1 MAHLQS
7 STETPATGLG
17 DQSATHL
24 ETGTTDKRRAL
35 SIQTLLGRRILAI
48 ALVQAAL
55 LLAIAKWQLYP
66 EIEQLQSTLNAAL
79 ANNIARTANDA
90 FTRSI
95 KTIEAAANAL
105 NDSPGGNEAFQL
117 SVIRQLVQ
125 SQPAAES
132 AYIISAAG
140 KIETI
145 ALAAHGVAKGDSANR
160 RGLDMSRNLLYQKRN
175 RTNASI
181 SPVFLSSVSEQLQV
195 AITAPLRFGALL
207 VIEIGLSSLAK
218 EVNATVAS
226 SDVLVLISD
235 NSGQLVAN
243 PDSARQGQ
251 SVILP
256 IEMVNGLSRSSS
268 TALTWAD
275 QRWLATSA
283 PVGQLDWWVVV
294 MRPEARVKAP
304 IDSIVQLL
312 LFATALLLLFSYAA
326 LMYTTRS
333 MQKATE
339 TLMADARLLE
349 HGTIPPEHPFRILEW
364 KQIDASLRAL
374 AHALLN
380 REALLRHSNDAL
392 EARVQQRTQHLE
404 EVNAEL
410 NRAMQR
416 LHATQ
421 DELVQSGKMAALGSM
436 VAGVAHELNT
446 PVGNAR
452 LVATTLLD
460 RSHAL
465 TEMLSS
471 ERISRR
477 DIEQIATDFHN
488 AAEIIDK
495 SLDRASEL
503 VRSFKQVAS
512 DQTSNQRRRFKLFDV
527 VRENELLLSPRLH
540 KAGVTLTADVPPEL
554 EMDSFPGD
562 LGQVITNLVENAL
575 LHAYAD
581 RPSGS
586 IDLRAEQ
593 HGDKWVHITVT
604 DHGNGM
610 DSTTMGRIFDP
621 FFTTRMGRGGTGLG
635 LSIVY
640 SIVTKSLGGKISV
653 SSELGRG
660 TTLTLELAK
669 TAPGHADPYGDQA
682 V

>member
-1 MAHLQS
+1 
-7 STETPATGLG
+7 
-17 DQSATHL
+17 
-24 ETGTTDKRRAL
+24 
-35 SIQTLLGRRILAI
+35 LA
-48 ALVQAAL
+48 
-55 LLAIAKWQLYP
+55 
-66 EIEQLQSTLNAAL
+66 
-79 ANNIARTANDA
+79 R
-90 FTRSI
+90 
-95 KTIEAAANAL
+95 
-105 NDSPGGNEAFQL
+105 
-117 SVIRQLVQ
+117 
-125 SQPAAES
+125 
-132 AYIISAAG
+132 
-140 KIETI
+140 
-145 ALAAHGVAKGDSANR
+145 
-160 RGLDMSRNLLYQKRN
+160 
-175 RTNASI
+175 
-181 SPVFLSSVSEQLQV
+181 
-195 AITAPLRFGALL
+195 
-207 VIEIGLSSLAK
+207 
-218 EVNATVAS
+218 EVNATVTG

-243 PDSARQGQ
+243 PDANRQGQ
-251 SVILP
+251 SVMLP
-256 IEMVNGLSRSSS
+256 IEMINNLSRPSS
-268 TALTWAD
+268 TVVTWAE

-312 LFATALLLLFSYAA
+312 LVATALLLLFSYAA
-326 LMYTTRS
+326 LVYATRS
-333 MQKATE
+333 MQQATQ

-349 HGTIPPEHPFRILEW
+349 QGTIPPEHHFRILEW
-364 KQIDASLRAL
+364 RQIDASLRTL

-380 REALLRHSNDAL
+380 REALLRQSNDAL

-410 NRAMQR
+410 NHAMLR

-460 RSHAL
+460 RSLAL
-465 TEMLSS
+465 TTMLAG

-477 DIEQIATDFHN
+477 EVDQIAKDFQN

-495 SLDRASEL
+495 SLGRAADL

-512 DQTSNQRRRFKLFDV
+512 DQTSNQRRRFKLSDV

-540 KAGVTLTADVPPEL
+540 KAGVTLTVDVPPEL
-554 EMDSFPGD
+554 AMDSFPGD
-562 LGQVITNLVENAL
+562 LGQVITNLVDNAV

-581 RPSGS
+581 RPGGGV
-586 IDLRAEQ
+586 DLRAVQ
-593 HGDKWVHITVT
+593 QGDDVVRITIT
-604 DHGNGM
+604 DQGHGM
-610 DSTTMGRIFDP
+610 DSATMGRIFDP

-640 SIVTKSLGGKISV
+640 SIVSKSLGGKISV
-653 SSELGRG
+653 ASVPGSG
-660 TTLTLELAK
+660 TSFTLELAQV
-669 TAPGHADPYGDQA
+669 APGHADPYGDQA

>member
-7 STETPATGLG
+7 STETPADRPVGAFATPNRTGATQRLG
-17 DQSATHL
+17 AV
-24 ETGTTDKRRAL
+24 
-35 SIQTLLGRRILAI
+35 SIQALLGRRILAI
-48 ALVQAAL
+48 ALVQAVV

-66 EIEQLQSTLNAAL
+66 EIEQLQSTLNSAL

-90 FTRSI
+90 FARSLQA
-95 KTIEAAANAL
+95 IEATASAL
-105 NDSPGGNEAFQL
+105 NDSPGTNQAIQL
-117 SVIRQLVQ
+117 ALVRQLVQ

-145 ALAAHGVAKGDSANR
+145 AMAARLQASGDVANR
-160 RGLDMSRNLLYQKRN
+160 RGLDMSRNLLFLKRN
-175 RTNASI
+175 RTKASI

-195 AITAPLRFGALL
+195 AVTAPLEYGALL
-207 VIEIGLSSLAK
+207 VIEIGLSSLAR
-218 EVNATVAS
+218 EVNATVTG

-243 PDSARQGQ
+243 PDANRQGQ
-251 SVILP
+251 SVMLP
-256 IEMVNGLSRSSS
+256 LEMINNLSRPSS
-268 TALTWAD
+268 TVVTWAE

-312 LFATALLLLFSYAA
+312 LVATALLLLFSYAA
-326 LMYTTRS
+326 LVYATRS
-333 MQKATE
+333 MQQATQ

-349 HGTIPPEHPFRILEW
+349 QGTIPPEHHFRILEW
-364 KQIDASLRAL
+364 RQIDASLRTL

-380 REALLRHSNDAL
+380 REALLQQSNDAL

-410 NRAMQR
+410 NHAMLR

-460 RSHAL
+460 RSLAL
-465 TEMLSS
+465 TTMLAG

-477 DIEQIATDFHN
+477 EVDQIAKDFQN

-495 SLDRASEL
+495 SLGRAADL

-512 DQTSNQRRRFKLFDV
+512 DQTSNQRRRFKLSDV

-540 KAGVTLTADVPPEL
+540 KAGVTLTVDVPPEL
-554 EMDSFPGD
+554 AMDSFPGD
-562 LGQVITNLVENAL
+562 LGQVITNLVDNAV

-581 RPSGS
+581 RPGGGV
-586 IDLRAEQ
+586 DLRAVQ
-593 HGDKWVHITVT
+593 QGDDVVRITIT
-604 DHGNGM
+604 DQGHGM
-610 DSTTMGRIFDP
+610 DSATMGRIFDP

-640 SIVTKSLGGKISV
+640 SIVSKSLGGKISV
-653 SSELGRG
+653 ASVPGSG
-660 TTLTLELAK
+660 TSFTLELAQV
-669 TAPGHADPYGDQA
+669 APGHADPYGDQA

>member
-7 STETPATGLG
+7 STETPADRPVGAFATPNRTGATQRLG
-17 DQSATHL
+17 AV
-24 ETGTTDKRRAL
+24 
-35 SIQTLLGRRILAI
+35 SIQALLGRRILAI
-48 ALVQAAL
+48 ALVQAVV

-66 EIEQLQSTLNAAL
+66 EIEQLQSTLNSAL

-90 FTRSI
+90 FARSLQA
-95 KTIEAAANAL
+95 IEATASAL
-105 NDSPGGNEAFQL
+105 NANPGTNQAIQL
-117 SVIRQLVQ
+117 ALVRQLVQ

-145 ALAAHGVAKGDSANR
+145 AMAARLQASGDVANR
-160 RGLDMSRNLLYQKRN
+160 RGLDMSRNLLFLKRN
-175 RTNASI
+175 RTKASI

-195 AITAPLRFGALL
+195 AVTAPLEYGALL
-207 VIEIGLSSLAK
+207 VIEIGLSSLAR
-218 EVNATVAS
+218 EVNATVTG

-243 PDSARQGQ
+243 PDANRQGQ
-251 SVILP
+251 SVMLP
-256 IEMVNGLSRSSS
+256 IEMINNLSRPSS
-268 TALTWAD
+268 TVVTWAE

-312 LFATALLLLFSYAA
+312 LVATALLLLFSYAA
-326 LMYTTRS
+326 LVYATRS
-333 MQKATE
+333 MQQATQ

-349 HGTIPPEHPFRILEW
+349 QGTIPPEHHFRILEW
-364 KQIDASLRAL
+364 RQIDASLRTL

-380 REALLRHSNDAL
+380 REALLQQSNDAL

-410 NRAMQR
+410 NHAMLR

-460 RSHAL
+460 RSLAL
-465 TEMLSS
+465 TTMLAG

-477 DIEQIATDFHN
+477 DIDQIAKDFQN

-495 SLDRASEL
+495 SLGRAADL

-512 DQTSNQRRRFKLFDV
+512 DQTSNQRRRFKLSDV

-540 KAGVTLTADVPPEL
+540 KAGVTLTVDVPPEL

-562 LGQVITNLVENAL
+562 LGQVITNLVDNAV

-581 RPSGS
+581 RPGGGV
-586 IDLRAEQ
+586 DLRAEQ
-593 HGDKWVHITVT
+593 QGDDVVRITIT
-604 DHGNGM
+604 DQGHGM
-610 DSTTMGRIFDP
+610 DSATMGRIFDP

-640 SIVTKSLGGKISV
+640 SIVSKSLGGKISV
-653 SSELGRG
+653 ASVPGSG
-660 TTLTLELAK
+660 TSFTLELAQV
-669 TAPGHADPYGDQA
+669 APGHADPYGDQA

>member
-7 STETPATGLG
+7 STEPPTDRPIGN
-17 DQSATHL
+17 SATRS
-24 ETGTTDKRRAL
+24 GAGAAGGIRVL
-35 SIQTLLGRRILAI
+35 SIQALLGRRILAI
-48 ALVQAAL
+48 ALIQAAV

-66 EIEQLQSTLNAAL
+66 EIEQLQSTLNSAL

-90 FTRSI
+90 FARSLQA
-95 KTIEAAANAL
+95 IEATASAL
-105 NDSPGGNEAFQL
+105 NANPGTNQAIQL
-117 SVIRQLVQ
+117 ALVRQLVQ

-145 ALAAHGVAKGDSANR
+145 AMAARLQASGDVANR
-160 RGLDMSRNLLYQKRN
+160 RGLDMSRNLLFLKRN
-175 RTNASI
+175 RTKASI

-195 AITAPLRFGALL
+195 AVTAPLEYGALL
-207 VIEIGLSSLAK
+207 VIEIGLSSLAR
-218 EVNATVAS
+218 EVNATVTG

-243 PDSARQGQ
+243 PDANRQGQ
-251 SVILP
+251 SVMLP
-256 IEMVNGLSRSSS
+256 LEMINNLSRPSS
-268 TALTWAD
+268 TVVTWAE

-312 LFATALLLLFSYAA
+312 LVATALLLLFSYAA
-326 LMYTTRS
+326 LVYATRS
-333 MQKATE
+333 MQQATQ

-349 HGTIPPEHPFRILEW
+349 QGTIPPEHHFRILEW
-364 KQIDASLRAL
+364 RQIDASLRTL

-380 REALLRHSNDAL
+380 REALLQQSNDAL

-410 NRAMQR
+410 NHAMLR

-460 RSHAL
+460 RSLAL
-465 TEMLSS
+465 TTMLAG

-477 DIEQIATDFHN
+477 EIDQIAKDFQN

-495 SLDRASEL
+495 SLGRAADL

-512 DQTSNQRRRFKLFDV
+512 DQTSNQRRRFKLSDV

-540 KAGVTLTADVPPEL
+540 KAGVTLTVDVPPEL
-554 EMDSFPGD
+554 AMDSFPGD
-562 LGQVITNLVENAL
+562 LGQVITNLVDNAV

-581 RPSGS
+581 RPGGGV
-586 IDLRAEQ
+586 DLRAVQ
-593 HGDKWVHITVT
+593 QGDDVVRITIT
-604 DHGNGM
+604 DQGHGM
-610 DSTTMGRIFDP
+610 DSATMGRIFDP

-640 SIVTKSLGGKISV
+640 SIVSKSLGGKISV
-653 SSELGRG
+653 ASVPGSG
-660 TTLTLELAK
+660 TSFTLELAQV
-669 TAPGHADPYGDQA
+669 APGHADPYGDQA

>member
-7 STETPATGLG
+7 STETPADRPVGAFATPNRTGATQRLG
-17 DQSATHL
+17 AV
-24 ETGTTDKRRAL
+24 
-35 SIQTLLGRRILAI
+35 SIQALLGRRILAI
-48 ALVQAAL
+48 ALVQAVV

-66 EIEQLQSTLNAAL
+66 EIEQLQSTLNSAL

-90 FTRSI
+90 FARSLQA
-95 KTIEAAANAL
+95 IEATASAL
-105 NDSPGGNEAFQL
+105 NDSPGTNQAIQL
-117 SVIRQLVQ
+117 ALVRQLVQ

-145 ALAAHGVAKGDSANR
+145 AMAARLQASGDVANR
-160 RGLDMSRNLLYQKRN
+160 RGLDMSRNLLFLKRN
-175 RTNASI
+175 RTKASI

-195 AITAPLRFGALL
+195 AVTAPLEYGALL
-207 VIEIGLSSLAK
+207 VIEIGLSSLAR
-218 EVNATVAS
+218 EVNATVTG

-243 PDSARQGQ
+243 PDANRQGQ
-251 SVILP
+251 SVMLP
-256 IEMVNGLSRSSS
+256 LEMINNLSRPSS
-268 TALTWAD
+268 TVVTWAE

-312 LFATALLLLFSYAA
+312 LVATALLLLFSYAA
-326 LMYTTRS
+326 LVYATRS
-333 MQKATE
+333 MQQATQ

-349 HGTIPPEHPFRILEW
+349 QGTIPPEHHFRILEW
-364 KQIDASLRAL
+364 RQIDASLRTL

-380 REALLRHSNDAL
+380 REALLRQSNDAL

-410 NRAMQR
+410 NHAMLR

-460 RSHAL
+460 RSLAL
-465 TEMLSS
+465 TTMLAG

-477 DIEQIATDFHN
+477 EVDQIAKDFQN

-495 SLDRASEL
+495 SLGRAADL

-512 DQTSNQRRRFKLFDV
+512 DQTSNQRRRFKLSDV

-540 KAGVTLTADVPPEL
+540 KAGVTLTVDVPPEL
-554 EMDSFPGD
+554 AMDSFPGD
-562 LGQVITNLVENAL
+562 LGQVITNLVDNAV

-581 RPSGS
+581 RPGGGV
-586 IDLRAEQ
+586 DLRAVQ
-593 HGDKWVHITVT
+593 QGDDVVRITIT
-604 DHGNGM
+604 DQGHGM
-610 DSTTMGRIFDP
+610 DSATMGRIFDP

-640 SIVTKSLGGKISV
+640 SIVSKSLGGKISV
-653 SSELGRG
+653 ASVPGSG
-660 TTLTLELAK
+660 TSFTLELAQV
-669 TAPGHADPYGDQA
+669 APGHADPYGDQA

>member
-7 STETPATGLG
+7 STEPPTDKPIGNSATRSGTGATGG
-17 DQSATHL
+17 I
-24 ETGTTDKRRAL
+24 RVL
-35 SIQTLLGRRILAI
+35 SIQALLGRRILAI
-48 ALVQAAL
+48 ALIQAAV

-66 EIEQLQSTLNAAL
+66 EIEQLQSTLNSAL

-90 FTRSI
+90 FARSLQA
-95 KTIEAAANAL
+95 IEATASAL
-105 NDSPGGNEAFQL
+105 NANPGTNQAIQL
-117 SVIRQLVQ
+117 ALVRQLVQ

-145 ALAAHGVAKGDSANR
+145 AMAARLQASGDVANR
-160 RGLDMSRNLLYQKRN
+160 RGLDMSRNLLFLKRN
-175 RTNASI
+175 RTKASI

-195 AITAPLRFGALL
+195 AVTAPLEYGALL
-207 VIEIGLSSLAK
+207 VIEIGLSSLAR
-218 EVNATVAS
+218 EVNATVTG

-243 PDSARQGQ
+243 PDANRQGQ
-251 SVILP
+251 SVMLP
-256 IEMVNGLSRSSS
+256 IEMINNLSRPSS
-268 TALTWAD
+268 TVVTWAE

-312 LFATALLLLFSYAA
+312 LVATALLLLFSYAA
-326 LMYTTRS
+326 LVYATRS
-333 MQKATE
+333 MQQATQ

-349 HGTIPPEHPFRILEW
+349 QGTIPPEHHFRILEW
-364 KQIDASLRAL
+364 RQIDASLRTL

-380 REALLRHSNDAL
+380 REALLQQSNDAL

-410 NRAMQR
+410 NHAMLR

-460 RSHAL
+460 RSLAL
-465 TEMLSS
+465 TTMLAG

-477 DIEQIATDFHN
+477 EIDQIARDFQN

-495 SLDRASEL
+495 SLGRAADL

-512 DQTSNQRRRFKLFDV
+512 DQTSNQRRRFKLSDV
-527 VRENELLLSPRLH
+527 VRENELLLSPRLL
-540 KAGVTLTADVPPEL
+540 KAGVTLTVDVPSDL
-554 EMDSFPGD
+554 AMDSFPGD
-562 LGQVITNLVENAL
+562 LGQVITNLVDNAV

-581 RPSGS
+581 RPGGS
-586 IDLRAEQ
+586 VDLHAEQ
-593 HGDKWVHITVT
+593 QGDDVVRITIT
-604 DHGNGM
+604 DQGNGM
-610 DSTTMGRIFDP
+610 DSATMGRIFDP

-653 SSELGRG
+653 SSDVGRG
-660 TTLTLELAK
+660 TTFTLELAQV
-669 TAPGHADPYGDQA
+669 APGHADPYGDQA
-682 V
+682 

>member
-7 STETPATGLG
+7 STETPADRPVGAFATPNRTGATQRLG
-17 DQSATHL
+17 AV
-24 ETGTTDKRRAL
+24 
-35 SIQTLLGRRILAI
+35 SIQALLGRRILAI
-48 ALVQAAL
+48 ALVQAVV

-66 EIEQLQSTLNAAL
+66 EIEQLQSTLNSAL

-90 FTRSI
+90 FARSLQA
-95 KTIEAAANAL
+95 IEATASAL
-105 NDSPGGNEAFQL
+105 NDSPGTNQAIQL
-117 SVIRQLVQ
+117 ALVRQLVQ

-145 ALAAHGVAKGDSANR
+145 AMAARLQASGDVANR
-160 RGLDMSRNLLYQKRN
+160 RGLDMSRNLLFLKRN
-175 RTNASI
+175 RTKASI

-195 AITAPLRFGALL
+195 AVTAPLEYGALL
-207 VIEIGLSSLAK
+207 VIEIGLSSLAR
-218 EVNATVAS
+218 EVNATVTG

-243 PDSARQGQ
+243 PDANRQGQ
-251 SVILP
+251 SVMLP
-256 IEMVNGLSRSSS
+256 LEMINNLSRPSS
-268 TALTWAD
+268 TVVTWAE

-312 LFATALLLLFSYAA
+312 LVATALLLLFSYAA
-326 LMYTTRS
+326 LVYATRS
-333 MQKATE
+333 MQQATQ

-349 HGTIPPEHPFRILEW
+349 QGTIPPEHHFRILEW
-364 KQIDASLRAL
+364 RQIDASLRTL

-380 REALLRHSNDAL
+380 REALLRQSNDAL

-410 NRAMQR
+410 NHAMLR

-460 RSHAL
+460 RSLAL
-465 TEMLSS
+465 TTMLAG

-477 DIEQIATDFHN
+477 EVDQIAKDFQN

-495 SLDRASEL
+495 SLGRAADL

-512 DQTSNQRRRFKLFDV
+512 DQTSNQRRRFKLSDV

-540 KAGVTLTADVPPEL
+540 KAGVTLTVDVPPEL
-554 EMDSFPGD
+554 AMDSFPGD
-562 LGQVITNLVENAL
+562 LGQVITNLVDNAV

-581 RPSGS
+581 RPGGGV
-586 IDLRAEQ
+586 DLRAVQ
-593 HGDKWVHITVT
+593 QGDDVVRITIT
-604 DHGNGM
+604 DQGHGM
-610 DSTTMGRIFDP
+610 DSATMGRIFDP

-640 SIVTKSLGGKISV
+640 SIVAKSLGGKISV
-653 SSELGRG
+653 ASVPGSG
-660 TTLTLELAK
+660 TTFTLELAQV
-669 TAPGHADPYGDQA
+669 APGHADPYGDQA

>member
-7 STETPATGLG
+7 STEPPTDRPIGN
-17 DQSATHL
+17 SATRS
-24 ETGTTDKRRAL
+24 GAGAAGGIRVL
-35 SIQTLLGRRILAI
+35 SIQALLGRRILAI
-48 ALVQAAL
+48 ALIQAAV

-66 EIEQLQSTLNAAL
+66 EIEQLQSTLNSAL

-90 FTRSI
+90 FARSLQA
-95 KTIEAAANAL
+95 IEATASAL
-105 NDSPGGNEAFQL
+105 NANPGTNQAIQL
-117 SVIRQLVQ
+117 ALVRQLVQ

-145 ALAAHGVAKGDSANR
+145 AMAARLQASGDVANR
-160 RGLDMSRNLLYQKRN
+160 RGLDMSRNLLFLKRN
-175 RTNASI
+175 RTKASI

-195 AITAPLRFGALL
+195 AVTAPLEYGALL
-207 VIEIGLSSLAK
+207 VIEIGLSSLAR
-218 EVNATVAS
+218 EVNATVTG

-243 PDSARQGQ
+243 PDANRQGQ
-251 SVILP
+251 SVMLP
-256 IEMVNGLSRSSS
+256 IEMINNLSRPSS
-268 TALTWAD
+268 TVVTWAE

-312 LFATALLLLFSYAA
+312 LVATALLLLFSYAA
-326 LMYTTRS
+326 LVYATRS
-333 MQKATE
+333 MQQATQ

-349 HGTIPPEHPFRILEW
+349 QGTIPPEHHFRILEW
-364 KQIDASLRAL
+364 RQIDASLRTL

-380 REALLRHSNDAL
+380 REALLRQSNDAL

-410 NRAMQR
+410 NHAMLR

-460 RSHAL
+460 RSLAL
-465 TEMLSS
+465 TTMLAG

-477 DIEQIATDFHN
+477 EVDQIAKDFQN

-495 SLDRASEL
+495 SLGRAADL

-512 DQTSNQRRRFKLFDV
+512 DQTSNQRRRFKLSDV

-540 KAGVTLTADVPPEL
+540 KAGVTLTVDVPPEL

-562 LGQVITNLVENAL
+562 LGQVITNLVDNAV

-581 RPSGS
+581 RPGGGV
-586 IDLRAEQ
+586 DLRAVQ
-593 HGDKWVHITVT
+593 QGDDVVRITIT
-604 DHGNGM
+604 DQGHGM
-610 DSTTMGRIFDP
+610 DSATMGRIFDP

-640 SIVTKSLGGKISV
+640 SIVSKSLGGKISV
-653 SSELGRG
+653 ASVPGSG
-660 TTLTLELAK
+660 TSFTLELAQV
-669 TAPGHADPYGDQA
+669 APGHADPYGDQA